1 MISPDGRF
9 YWDGTGWKS
18 LVSADGRSR
27 WNGSTWVP
35 LEAAPPPPPPS
46 APAPPPAPPPAAPAM
61 VLPPGPI
68 SPWIAA
74 NYPGIKQTASYQ
86 GTLYAGF
93 WIRLLAYV
101 VDSLIVASPVAL
113 IAFAVLLGPGQSLN
127 EIATSPTDP
136 RISTIRLAA
145 LLVGAAYFA
154 FFWSLGSTPGMRLFG
169 LRVVDSSSRT
179 TIGLGRALLRYLG
192 FLISGVCC
200 YIGLIWAAFDGQ
212 KQGWH
217 DKIASTVVVYRGRGT
232 DV

>member
-9 YWDGTGWKS
+9 YWDGAGWKS

-27 WNGSTWVP
+27 WDGSAWVP
-35 LEAAPPPPPPS
+35 LEAAAPPPPPP
-46 APAPPPAPPPAAPAM
+46 AAVPGI
-61 VLPPGPI
+61 VLAPGPI

-74 NYPGIKQTASYQ
+74 NYPEIKQTASYQ

-93 WIRLLAYV
+93 WIRLLAYI
-101 VDSLIVASPVAL
+101 VDSLIVAIPIVIVAYV
-113 IAFAVLLGPGQSLN
+113 VLLGSGQSLN
-127 EIATSPTDP
+127 ELATSPSDP
-136 RISTIRLAA
+136 RIGAIRLVAI
-145 LLVGAAYFA
+145 LVSAAYFG

-169 LRVVDSSSRT
+169 LRVVDSNSRR
-179 TIGLGRALLRYLG
+179 TIGLGRALLRYVG

-217 DKIASTVVVYRGRGT
+217 DKIASTVVLYRGRGT